1 MSLRSARLVQLAG
14 ILIALWG
21 LVGFWL
27 SRDVPRS
34 LLDEGQQAV
43 LNVPPGEFQVSFVL
57 AGRDYDHV
65 REAGALSY
73 VGGRCVRTRPGEF
86 VVSRRT
92 DTILFV
98 SIIGHRVRLVSI
110 PRDLYLPEWQTKI
123 NAMYLYQGAEG
134 LKRSVSEVI
143 GLPIDYYVIINLD
156 LFERLVDALGGVS
169 VNVPYRMDYQDC
181 AADLVIDLQPGP
193 QRLNGEQAAGF
204 VRFRQTPRGD
214 LDRLEN
220 LKTLAYAMLARLKEL
235 NVRAVGALPAL
246 FDTFYDEVETN
257 ASPALALQLLPRLAQ
272 LEIHAATLPTVDIDG
287 SGNLAVN
294 PRQVESFMAEFF
306 GGRARPLAELPEAP
320 LLITNRSGVPGLEAR
335 VKDRL
340 VRLGVPAERLV
351 LREQSVDPA
360 PTRVL
365 ATAERWQDARYY
377 AELFHAGQQQTDRLP
392 VIDGIRLGME
402 LVLGQDAQALADVPL
417 LAREGGDNRN

>member
-134 LKRSVSEVI
+134 LKRSVGEVI

-320 LLITNRSGVPGLEAR
+320 LLITNRSGVPGLEVR

-417 LAREGGDNRN
+417 LVREGGDNRN